1 MPLKHI
7 FCPAC
12 GEGTQVAKMRLVTKT
27 GFSTIKC
34 GNGTCS
40 NTSVSTQW
48 RCRCRLLWTKCPR
61 HVHAKES
68 KAVRQVKPQPLKKA
82 LRKAA
87 YGVDRPLPKSRNSGG
102 VDQDRGLYSLSKGR
116 WRDAD
121 DTTSSE
127 DWNAADG
134 SSRYQAKQRL
144 ASEETQWVSSSP
156 GPSAGPHFP
165 VNTSVN
171 TYEISA
177 ATSPQGVTAGGKRKK
192 PTEHDQ
198 HNEARTELAA
208 PGSSE
213 KGSERHD
220 NEQSEQLSAAG
231 NGDES
236 MDKPCKPLTAYRIRK
251 DKELTKQAL
260 IPETSLERW
269 KQHLHKSNLPDALK
283 ERFSHLRN
291 R

>member
-1 MPLKHI
+1 M
-7 FCPAC
+7 
-12 GEGTQVAKMRLVTKT
+12 
-27 GFSTIKC
+27 
-34 GNGTCS
+34 
-40 NTSVSTQW
+40 
-48 RCRCRLLWTKCPR
+48 
-61 HVHAKES
+61 
-68 KAVRQVKPQPLKKA
+68 RQVKPQPSKKA

-134 SSRYQAKQRL
+134 SSRYQ
-144 ASEETQWVSSSP
+144 
-156 GPSAGPHFP
+156 
-165 VNTSVN
+165 
-171 TYEISA
+171 
-177 ATSPQGVTAGGKRKK
+177 
-192 PTEHDQ
+192 HDQ